1 MAGKQFLTALM
12 ISVLP
17 LVVLVGQPSTL
28 DWQNIR
34 EISNDQA
41 EFDDIIALPP
51 EQLSS
56 LPIRPASVAWI
67 RFTVTPEKAG
77 LYVLSLTAADEIDL
91 YLQENPERSA
101 TSAKNFRHI
110 AGGNH
115 RRLAGEVRRPN
126 SFLVEL
132 NKGKASYT
140 GYIRL
145 KTNFISR
152 LYQPHLSLVSVDQFN
167 NSGALSR
174 NLQLSFVVLFF
185 FIFLYHLS
193 LFIITQFKAY
203 LLHAAYCL
211 LVSVFRFFS
220 YYLPEDLGITS
231 YAYQSGFIHIL
242 STLFVPLSVLFGQHL
257 LDTQQNYPK
266 WHKMLNAIKYGTI
279 AMVLLVAGAEFYFK
293 SHLIAAD
300 FYLPIVHVPAIVCIT
315 TFSITLLPKKNAVT
329 RCFMLGNTWLY
340 GIMFIAALSII
351 NANNQFASILFYL
364 AFIGEVLLFAL
375 GIGFRMREIEKNR
388 QLAQAQL
395 IDQYRVNEALN
406 AKVTLELEQR
416 VRERTAEIE
425 LQKKMI
431 EEKNNE
437 ILTQNEELQA
447 QSEELLAQ
455 RDVLNEKSMVIEQQN
470 HELQQ
475 LNNSLEVK
483 VEDRSRELRR
493 SNDQLTKA
501 NRELQTA
508 IDEIQDKKEQITEF
522 AYLTAHHL
530 RGPVARAKGLTHLVK
545 YELLQPPEIPF
556 VIEKIDQSLND
567 ADEVIHDMNQI
578 LDLHAIPA
586 NDWKSENIKAM
597 LTECLNEFRYSNGN
611 DTIKLSGDDSIEI
624 FTVKAHFIAIFAELM
639 TNAMK
644 FKKIG
649 APLTLEIVATR
660 ENEKAK
666 IAVRDFGRGIDLMR
680 FESKLFKLYQRFHFD
695 IEGKGVGLYLVKQ
708 LTRMLKADIVVDSE
722 PGQYTTFTLFF
733 TSGSDVQPLDTSQ

>member
-115 RRLAGEVRRPN
+115 RRLAGEFRRPN

-220 YYLPEDLGITS
+220 YYLPEDWGITS
-231 YAYQSGFIHIL
+231 YAYQSGFVHIL

-257 LDTQQNYPK
+257 LNTKENYPR
-266 WHKMLNAIKYGTI
+266 WHRALNAIKYATI
-279 AMVLLVAGAEFYFK
+279 AMVLLVAGAEFYLK

-300 FYLPIVHVPAIVCIT
+300 FYLPIIHVPAIVCIIA
-315 TFSITLLPKKNAVT
+315 FSVSLLPDKNAVT

-340 GIMFIAALSII
+340 GIMLIAAFSII
-351 NANNQFASILFYL
+351 YNNNQLASILFYL
-364 AFIGEVLLFAL
+364 SFIGEVLLFAL

-388 QLAQAQL
+388 LLAQSQL
-395 IDQYRVNEALN
+395 IEQYRLNEELN
-406 AKVTLELEQR
+406 TKVTRELEQR
-416 VRERTAEIE
+416 VQERTAEIE
-425 LQKKMI
+425 QQKKLI
-431 EEKNNE
+431 EEKNDE

-447 QSEELLAQ
+447 QSEELLTQ
-455 RDVLNEKSMVIEQQN
+455 RDVLNEQNLVIEQQN
-470 HELQQ
+470 QELQR
-475 LNNSLEVK
+475 LNNSLEAK
-483 VEDRSRELRR
+483 VADRSRELRR
-493 SNDQLTKA
+493 SNDQLIKA
-501 NRELQTA
+501 NAELQTA
-508 IDEIQDKKEQITEF
+508 IEVVRNKNEQITEF

-530 RGPVARAKGLTHLVK
+530 RGPVARAKGLTHLITHSF
-545 YELLQPPEIPF
+545 LQTPEVPF
-556 VIEKIDQSLND
+556 AIEKIEQSLCD
-567 ADEVIHDMNQI
+567 VDEVIHDMNQI

-586 NDWKSENIKAM
+586 DDWKSENVKIM
-597 LTECLNEFRYSNGN
+597 LADCLDKFKNGISAS
-611 DTIKLSGDDSIEI
+611 DTLKVTVDDSIEI
-624 FTVKAHFIAIFAELM
+624 ITVAHHFKAIIAELVA
-639 TNAMK
+639 NAIK
-644 FKKIG
+644 FNRTG
-649 APLTLEIVATR
+649 SPLTLEIDVAL
-660 ENEKAK
+660 ENEKTK
-666 IAVRDFGRGIDLMR
+666 ITVRDFGRGIDLPR
-680 FESKLFKLYQRFHFD
+680 FKEKMFKLYQRFYLD
-695 IEGKGVGLYLVKQ
+695 VQGKGIGLYLVKQ
-708 LTRMLKADIVVDSE
+708 LALMLKAEVMVDSRLN
-722 PGQYTTFTLFF
+722 QYTSFTLYF
-733 TSGSDVQPLDTSQ
+733 DTKPKLVT